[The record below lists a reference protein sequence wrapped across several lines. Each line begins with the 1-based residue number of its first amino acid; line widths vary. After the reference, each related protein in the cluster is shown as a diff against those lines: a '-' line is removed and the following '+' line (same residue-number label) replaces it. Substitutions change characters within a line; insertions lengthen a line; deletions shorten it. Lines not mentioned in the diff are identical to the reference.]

1 MIFLFI
7 YSVLSDEVRA
17 KRSSDGDVSSKDELV
32 KFKIM
37 ISSASHYLLFL
48 NLQRSRKQKK
58 GLTLDNEDSS
68 EESPLRKAN
77 DRQHGSG
84 NHTKKFRSK
93 DPDDSAE
100 VKETKSSNAKTI
112 EISPSSEKFETI
124 EKAEKIKE
132 SDSVK
137 SARGKEELPVKEKV
151 VRNPDPPAAPVVV
164 VPAAPPIVQSPAADA
179 MVQTY
184 SQSTPTDD
192 SGSFAIF
199 YYFSGVLFVVL
210 AILAG
215 FLYKALFKPPTPQQ
229 QQQSARAAAAAQSY
243 AKVPQSDLEM
253 SLSATRAAASKEES
267 DWEEW
272 DGEEKTAS
280 APPPLPMTQ
289 PCEIYA
295 VE

>member
-7 YSVLSDEVRA
+7 YSVLSDEVRV

-58 GLTLDNEDSS
+58 GVTLDNEDSS

-100 VKETKSSNAKTI
+100 VKETKSSNANTI
-112 EISPSSEKFETI
+112 EISPSSEKVETI

-151 VRNPDPPAAPVVV
+151 VRNPDPPAAPVV
-164 VPAAPPIVQSPAADA
+164 PAAPPVVQSPAADA

-215 FLYKALFKPPTPQQ
+215 FLYKALFKPPTPP
-229 QQQSARAAAAAQSY
+229 QQQSARAAAAAHSY

-289 PCEIYA
+289 PCEIDA